1 MIAKLAIVVV
11 LVIIY
16 NEYEVINMKRK
27 LLLRYMIFLVGIF
40 MMGLGISMNV
50 KSGLGTTPIS
60 CVPLLLS
67 KILPFSFGTMAFFFS
82 IFFIFVEWLILRK
95 NFKKEHYS
103 QLIVT
108 PFFGFFID
116 LGMFLLRDINLE
128 TYVDKMLILLL
139 ACLLIALGIYFQ
151 VIAKV
156 LINSAEGL
164 VYVIAVKTK
173 VKFGN
178 IKILFDGSLVVIA
191 IIISLLAFGKI
202 QDIGE
207 GTIIVAIA
215 LGSLVKVY
223 KRIFDWIGIDWLYK

>member
-1 MIAKLAIVVV
+1 MNKKLI
-11 LVIIY
+11 
-16 NEYEVINMKRK
+16 
-27 LLLRYMIFLVGIF
+27 LRYIIFLVGIF
-40 MMGLGISMNV
+40 LMGLGISMNV

-82 IFFIFVEWLILRK
+82 IFFIIIEWLILRK
-95 NFKKEHYS
+95 DFKKEHYS

-116 LGMFLLRDINLE
+116 FGMYLLRNLTLE
-128 TYVDKMLILLL
+128 TYLEKILLLIL

-164 VYVIAVKTK
+164 VYVIAEKTK
-173 VKFGN
+173 IRFGN
-178 IKILFDGSLVVIA
+178 IKIMFDSSLVVLA

-207 GTIIVAIA
+207 GTIIVALA